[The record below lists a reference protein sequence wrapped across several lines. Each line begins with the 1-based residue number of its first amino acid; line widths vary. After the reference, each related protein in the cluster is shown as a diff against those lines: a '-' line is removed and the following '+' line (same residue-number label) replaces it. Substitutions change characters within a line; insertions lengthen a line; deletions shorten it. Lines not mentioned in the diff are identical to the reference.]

1 MFMVPTAKPRET
13 IRVLHVD
20 DEPDHLKLTK
30 LFLEKADS
38 GLKVESVTS
47 AEEAQHL
54 LKKRSFDCVVS
65 DYVLSGMDGIE
76 FAREVRK
83 ADQVPFIL
91 YTGQGSEEVTEA
103 AFAAGVDDCVQ
114 KEYDP
119 SQYQVL
125 AKRVRVA
132 VERRRV

>member
-30 LFLEKADS
+30 LFLEKADA
-38 GLKVESVTS
+38 GLKVESVSS
-47 AEEAQHL
+47 AEEARHL
-54 LKKRSFDCVVS
+54 LQKRSFDCVVS

-91 YTGQGSEEVTEA
+91 YTGQVRRLSQPGSTTVSKKSTIRA
-103 AFAAGVDDCVQ
+103 SIRFWRNA
-114 KEYDP
+114 
-119 SQYQVL
+119 
-125 AKRVRVA
+125 
-132 VERRRV
+132 